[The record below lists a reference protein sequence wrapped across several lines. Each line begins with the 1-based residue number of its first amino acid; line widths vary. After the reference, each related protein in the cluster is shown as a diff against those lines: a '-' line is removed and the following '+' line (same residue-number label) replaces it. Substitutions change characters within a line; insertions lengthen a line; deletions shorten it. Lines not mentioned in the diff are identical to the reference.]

1 MKKRVTSKN
10 LRNLIVLEKKIEK
23 QNETGGYDILWGQ
36 VDAVY
41 AEIKQLRQYNY
52 RGELF
57 NSMQISN
64 VNYYLITI
72 RYISNLTYN
81 MRIRFRSKI
90 FRIIKINNL
99 NEGDFL
105 LEIIAEEE
113 MKNELQ

>member
-1 MKKRVTSKN
+1 MKKQAITNK

-23 QNETGGYDILWGQ
+23 QNETAGYDIDWEQ
-36 VDAVY
+36 INAVY

-72 RYISNLTYN
+72 RYTKDLTYN